1 MDYIQE
7 ANTIYRKVK
16 NMKVMKCKGFNSVD
30 NAVAY
35 FKHHSYKTLIGQYKY
50 NGARAYWVPEEKK
63 LFSSGDREI
72 LSVPHIVKA
81 LQEYKFPFDG
91 ELFHPV
97 MEFNRINGAV
107 RTLSPTEDSLQLK
120 FYIFDLCQPLVLQE
134 NRILALDSFELNS
147 PLVKCPSFNL
157 SIHELNILLRA
168 SLFRGFE
175 GIILRNP
182 KAYYRPGYHAHYMW
196 KIKPIY
202 KVVVEFIGFEKALP
216 GTERHLDTFGSL
228 ILRSLENGR
237 TFKCSGLTEME
248 RYKLWNNPPE
258 PGTLI
263 SVKFGAWSHKEP
275 SKRVPLYPRYD
286 IIIRR

>member
-1 MDYIQE
+1 
-7 ANTIYRKVK
+7 
-16 NMKVMKCKGFNSVD
+16 MKVMKCKGFNSVD
-30 NAVAY
+30 SAVAY
-35 FKHHSYKTLIGQYKY
+35 FKRHGYKTLVGQYKY

-81 LQEYKFPFDG
+81 LQEYDFPFDG

-107 RTLSPTEDSLQLK
+107 RTQYPTEDSLQLE
-120 FYIFDLCQPLVLQE
+120 FYIFDLRLPLFKQTTRTMSLHSCHLPE
-134 NRILALDSFELNS
+134 AC
-147 PLVKCPSFNL
+147 VKCPSFHIRLDEIDYLLKDSL
-157 SIHELNILLRA
+157 SE
-168 SLFRGFE
+168 GFE

-182 KAYYRPGYHAHYMW
+182 EAYYKPGSYAHTMW

-202 KVVVEFIGFEKALP
+202 KIEAEFIDFEKALP

-237 TFKCSGLTEME
+237 AFKCSGLTEME

-286 IIIRR
+286 TIIRR

>member
-1 MDYIQE
+1 
-7 ANTIYRKVK
+7 
-16 NMKVMKCKGFNSVD
+16 MKIMKCKGFNSVD
-30 NAVAY
+30 SAVAY
-35 FKHHSYKTLIGQYKY
+35 FKRHGYKTLVGQYKY

-72 LSVPHIVKA
+72 ESVPHIVEA
-81 LQEYKFPFDG
+81 LQGYKFPFDG

-107 RTLSPTEDSLQLK
+107 RTLSPTEDSLQLR
-120 FYIFDLCQPLVLQE
+120 FYIFDIKLSSYKQTSRIITLDHCNLQMPLV
-134 NRILALDSFELNS
+134 N
-147 PLVKCPSFNL
+147 CPSFYL
-157 SIHELNILLRA
+157 SIYELNIFLRA
-168 SLFRGFE
+168 SLEKGFE

-182 KAYYRPGYHAHYMW
+182 EAYYKPGYHAHYMW

-202 KVVVEFIGFEKALP
+202 KIEAEFIDFEKALP

-248 RYKLWNNPPE
+248 RYRLWNNSPT

-263 SVKFGAWSHKEP
+263 SVKFGAWSHKES

-286 IIIRR
+286 TIVRR

>member
-1 MDYIQE
+1 
-7 ANTIYRKVK
+7 
-16 NMKVMKCKGFNSVD
+16 MKVMKCKGFNSVD
-30 NAVAY
+30 SAVVY
-35 FKHHSYKTLIGQYKY
+35 FKRHDYKTLIGQYKY

-72 LSVPHIVKA
+72 QSVPHIVEA
-81 LQEYKFPFDG
+81 LQEHDPPFDG
-91 ELFHPV
+91 ELFHPT

-107 RTLSPTEDSLQLK
+107 RTQYPTKDSLQLSY
-120 FYIFDLCQPLVLQE
+120 YIFDIRLPYNKPFTKQHERLMFLKYYDYPLKEPLILCPFFY
-134 NRILALDSFELNS
+134 LDINE
-147 PLVKCPSFNL
+147 L
-157 SIHELNILLRA
+157 SIFLHT
-168 SLFRGFE
+168 SLSWGFE

-182 KAYYRPGYHAHYMW
+182 EAYYKPGSYAHTMW

-202 KVVVEFIGFEKALP
+202 RVEAEFIDFEKALP

-258 PGTLI
+258 PGTLVY
-263 SVKFGAWSHKEP
+263 VKFGAWSHKEP

-286 IIIRR
+286 TIVRR